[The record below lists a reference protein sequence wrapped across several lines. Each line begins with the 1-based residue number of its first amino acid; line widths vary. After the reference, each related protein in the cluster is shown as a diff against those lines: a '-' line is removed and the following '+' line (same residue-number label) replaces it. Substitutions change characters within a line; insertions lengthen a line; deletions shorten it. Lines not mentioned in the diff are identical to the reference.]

1 MKSLKESIN
10 LELVKYIDSA
20 KHEIISAQIFMEDKK
35 IKDWFTDD
43 ERKIIKEAI
52 EDHRASS
59 NHSQEANI

>member
-59 NHSQEANI
+59 NHKPRS